1 MISHRFLFL
10 LLLLLPIHNSVAQEE
25 TFEPLFENIDITKG
39 LPHNTVQKI
48 FQDSEGYM
56 WFATKDGLCRY
67 DGYNFIV
74 YCESLVK
81 ESISN
86 SKVRCI
92 AEDAHKNIWVG
103 TDNGLNCI
111 NLLSQHIL
119 SFFPNELSPLKSNKI
134 NELYFDPSTHLLWIA
149 TDKGITWYDTDS
161 RKFITPENHRAFNE
175 ETNTVGKYGDKE
187 IYIGTHNGLYI
198 YDIHTKNVRRI
209 QLEHGG
215 GNINVLS
222 VWQDTAGDTWIGN
235 NLALLAKVPKGES
248 VISLLPF
255 GQVRMND
262 DQNICCI
269 IEQKEILWL
278 ISKRRGIFFY
288 NKQTGKLLKTRNTY
302 SLNPLGTDVKERI
315 MLTSGYKD
323 NNGNI
328 WVGSYYMG
336 LFLHSRYMN
345 HFTHI
350 PIERTGK
357 ASTGIIGSMVPDG
370 QGIWLGSDDLGI
382 TYYNPVTRTQ
392 QYYELYNGETPLVE
406 CKPLLIH
413 KGALWVGTESHGI
426 HLFDLKTKQL
436 IGHYTATSQTG
447 RIPGNRVNCALQ
459 DSNGYIWI
467 GFNGGPGGICRFNEQ
482 NESFTTFYPS
492 NSSHKVRDVYFI
504 YEASDNELW
513 IGTRNNGLFC
523 YNIAENVF
531 TPIPVMG
538 REDLS
543 VSYIYK
549 DKKDRIWIGTF
560 GQGLVCM
567 DSSGEVKQVF
577 NTNSDH
583 IGNNICGILEDNDGR
598 IWISSFYEIAYY
610 NEEDHTFIRY
620 DAYNG
625 FPLLHVKSMSC
636 FVSER
641 NLLYFGGSNGLV
653 EVVPKDVM
661 HVNKKAPKVVLT
673 DFLVHNQSIDTL
685 SRKNIRTHH
694 RVELK
699 YNQDNLTFAFAAL
712 SYIYPD
718 KNLYRYRL
726 QGIDK
731 EWNLAGTQRQV
742 TYSNLGAGEYQF
754 QVCACNSNGTWSEPS
769 NLLSVIIKP
778 APWRT
783 WWAYLAYT
791 IVILALLALFF
802 YYLRI
807 KMQLE
812 HDLEIKNI
820 EKKNLDKMHKFRLDL
835 FTNFSHEIRTPLTLI
850 SGSLT
855 DLLAS
860 NTPSQME
867 KGVLQGVQRNVM
879 KIMKLVNQL
888 MDFRKHD
895 EGRMELLASKQHLIP
910 FIKEVILAFS
920 ELSRIQNHPLK
931 IHLPETELIAWYN
944 PQLLEKVFYNVLM
957 NAFKYSNEESVI
969 SLNVD
974 VITLNKS
981 PYRERVDERVKE
993 AILISVFNEGDII
1006 PEDKLE
1012 EVFEPFYRLKNTKS
1026 QQGTGIGLSFNRMIM
1041 RLHHSDIWVE
1051 NIGDT
1056 GVVFKFLIPIGK
1068 DHLREDEL
1076 CDETEQEHRLILT
1089 PSVAPKTE
1097 PAMERPKVEK
1107 ELRTLLVVEDNNEIR
1122 QYLKSKLATI
1132 YNVFDCDNGHE
1143 ALEIIHRREIDL
1155 VISDVMI
1162 PVMDGIE
1169 LCKAIKSNIEINHI
1183 PVILLT
1189 AHVSD
1194 THVKDGLS
1202 SGANDYVFK
1211 PFNFDLLLA
1220 RIQNLLDNNERLRQ
1234 SFQKR
1239 ISPKDMNVEVTD
1251 YDEQFLQKCYDF
1263 LRKNLTNSELTIEDF
1278 GKELGVSR
1286 VHLYRKIKYLT
1297 NLSPSRFILNVRLK
1311 VAADLLRQ
1319 EGVSVS
1325 DVCYQVGFNNLS
1337 YFTRTF
1343 KESYGVSPSDYQH
1356 K

>member
-161 RKFITPENHRAFNE
+161 RKFIAPENHRAFNE

-235 NLALLAKVPKGES
+235 NLALLAKVPKGGS

-288 NKQTGKLLKTRNTY
+288 NKQTGQLLKTRNTY

-413 KGALWVGTESHGI
+413 KGTLWVGTESHGI

-543 VSYIYK
+543 VS
-549 DKKDRIWIGTF
+549 
-560 GQGLVCM
+560 M

-1155 VISDVMI
+1155 VISDVMM

>member
-161 RKFITPENHRAFNE
+161 RKFIAPENHRAFNE

-198 YDIHTKNVRRI
+198 YDIHTQNVRRI

-235 NLALLAKVPKGES
+235 NLALLAKVPKGGS

-288 NKQTGKLLKTRNTY
+288 NKQTGQLLKTRNTY

-413 KGALWVGTESHGI
+413 KGTLWVGTESHGI

-620 DAYNG
+620 DA
-625 FPLLHVKSMSC
+625 SC

-1051 NIGDT
+1051 NIDDT

-1155 VISDVMI
+1155 VISDVMM

>member
-198 YDIHTKNVRRI
+198 YDIHTQNVRRI

-235 NLALLAKVPKGES
+235 NLALLAKVPKGGS

-255 GQVRMND
+255 
-262 DQNICCI
+262 
-269 IEQKEILWL
+269 EQKEILWL

-288 NKQTGKLLKTRNTY
+288 NKQTGQLLKTRNTY

-336 LFLHSRYMN
+336 LFLHSHYMN

-1155 VISDVMI
+1155 VISDVMM

>member
-1 MISHRFLFL
+1 M
-10 LLLLLPIHNSVAQEE
+10 
-25 TFEPLFENIDITKG
+25 
-39 LPHNTVQKI
+39 
-48 FQDSEGYM
+48 
-56 WFATKDGLCRY
+56 
-67 DGYNFIV
+67 
-74 YCESLVK
+74 
-81 ESISN
+81 
-86 SKVRCI
+86 
-92 AEDAHKNIWVG
+92 
-103 TDNGLNCI
+103 
-111 NLLSQHIL
+111 
-119 SFFPNELSPLKSNKI
+119 
-134 NELYFDPSTHLLWIA
+134 
-149 TDKGITWYDTDS
+149 
-161 RKFITPENHRAFNE
+161 
-175 ETNTVGKYGDKE
+175 
-187 IYIGTHNGLYI
+187 
-198 YDIHTKNVRRI
+198 
-209 QLEHGG
+209 
-215 GNINVLS
+215 
-222 VWQDTAGDTWIGN
+222 
-235 NLALLAKVPKGES
+235 
-248 VISLLPF
+248 
-255 GQVRMND
+255 
-262 DQNICCI
+262 
-269 IEQKEILWL
+269 
-278 ISKRRGIFFY
+278 
-288 NKQTGKLLKTRNTY
+288 
-302 SLNPLGTDVKERI
+302 
-315 MLTSGYKD
+315 
-323 NNGNI
+323 
-328 WVGSYYMG
+328 
-336 LFLHSRYMN
+336 
-345 HFTHI
+345 
-350 PIERTGK
+350 
-357 ASTGIIGSMVPDG
+357 
-370 QGIWLGSDDLGI
+370 
-382 TYYNPVTRTQ
+382 
-392 QYYELYNGETPLVE
+392 
-406 CKPLLIH
+406 
-413 KGALWVGTESHGI
+413 
-426 HLFDLKTKQL
+426 
-436 IGHYTATSQTG
+436 
-447 RIPGNRVNCALQ
+447 
-459 DSNGYIWI
+459 
-467 GFNGGPGGICRFNEQ
+467 
-482 NESFTTFYPS
+482 
-492 NSSHKVRDVYFI
+492 
-504 YEASDNELW
+504 
-513 IGTRNNGLFC
+513 
-523 YNIAENVF
+523 
-531 TPIPVMG
+531 
-538 REDLS
+538 
-543 VSYIYK
+543 
-549 DKKDRIWIGTF
+549 
-560 GQGLVCM
+560 
-567 DSSGEVKQVF
+567 
-577 NTNSDH
+577 
-583 IGNNICGILEDNDGR
+583 
-598 IWISSFYEIAYY
+598 
-610 NEEDHTFIRY
+610 
-620 DAYNG
+620 
-625 FPLLHVKSMSC
+625 
-636 FVSER
+636 
-641 NLLYFGGSNGLV
+641 
-653 EVVPKDVM
+653 
-661 HVNKKAPKVVLT
+661 
-673 DFLVHNQSIDTL
+673 
-685 SRKNIRTHH
+685 
-694 RVELK
+694 
-699 YNQDNLTFAFAAL
+699 
-712 SYIYPD
+712 
-718 KNLYRYRL
+718 
-726 QGIDK
+726 
-731 EWNLAGTQRQV
+731 
-742 TYSNLGAGEYQF
+742 
-754 QVCACNSNGTWSEPS
+754 
-769 NLLSVIIKP
+769 
-778 APWRT
+778 
-783 WWAYLAYT
+783 
-791 IVILALLALFF
+791 ALFF

-1155 VISDVMI
+1155 VISDVMM

>member
-1 MISHRFLFL
+1 M
-10 LLLLLPIHNSVAQEE
+10 
-25 TFEPLFENIDITKG
+25 
-39 LPHNTVQKI
+39 
-48 FQDSEGYM
+48 
-56 WFATKDGLCRY
+56 
-67 DGYNFIV
+67 
-74 YCESLVK
+74 
-81 ESISN
+81 
-86 SKVRCI
+86 
-92 AEDAHKNIWVG
+92 
-103 TDNGLNCI
+103 
-111 NLLSQHIL
+111 
-119 SFFPNELSPLKSNKI
+119 
-134 NELYFDPSTHLLWIA
+134 
-149 TDKGITWYDTDS
+149 
-161 RKFITPENHRAFNE
+161 
-175 ETNTVGKYGDKE
+175 
-187 IYIGTHNGLYI
+187 
-198 YDIHTKNVRRI
+198 
-209 QLEHGG
+209 
-215 GNINVLS
+215 
-222 VWQDTAGDTWIGN
+222 
-235 NLALLAKVPKGES
+235 
-248 VISLLPF
+248 
-255 GQVRMND
+255 
-262 DQNICCI
+262 
-269 IEQKEILWL
+269 
-278 ISKRRGIFFY
+278 
-288 NKQTGKLLKTRNTY
+288 
-302 SLNPLGTDVKERI
+302 
-315 MLTSGYKD
+315 
-323 NNGNI
+323 
-328 WVGSYYMG
+328 
-336 LFLHSRYMN
+336 
-345 HFTHI
+345 
-350 PIERTGK
+350 
-357 ASTGIIGSMVPDG
+357 
-370 QGIWLGSDDLGI
+370 
-382 TYYNPVTRTQ
+382 
-392 QYYELYNGETPLVE
+392 
-406 CKPLLIH
+406 
-413 KGALWVGTESHGI
+413 
-426 HLFDLKTKQL
+426 
-436 IGHYTATSQTG
+436 
-447 RIPGNRVNCALQ
+447 
-459 DSNGYIWI
+459 
-467 GFNGGPGGICRFNEQ
+467 
-482 NESFTTFYPS
+482 
-492 NSSHKVRDVYFI
+492 
-504 YEASDNELW
+504 
-513 IGTRNNGLFC
+513 
-523 YNIAENVF
+523 
-531 TPIPVMG
+531 
-538 REDLS
+538 
-543 VSYIYK
+543 
-549 DKKDRIWIGTF
+549 
-560 GQGLVCM
+560 
-567 DSSGEVKQVF
+567 
-577 NTNSDH
+577 
-583 IGNNICGILEDNDGR
+583 
-598 IWISSFYEIAYY
+598 
-610 NEEDHTFIRY
+610 
-620 DAYNG
+620 
-625 FPLLHVKSMSC
+625 
-636 FVSER
+636 
-641 NLLYFGGSNGLV
+641 
-653 EVVPKDVM
+653 
-661 HVNKKAPKVVLT
+661 
-673 DFLVHNQSIDTL
+673 
-685 SRKNIRTHH
+685 
-694 RVELK
+694 
-699 YNQDNLTFAFAAL
+699 
-712 SYIYPD
+712 
-718 KNLYRYRL
+718 
-726 QGIDK
+726 
-731 EWNLAGTQRQV
+731 

-974 VITLNKS
+974 MITLNKS

-1155 VISDVMI
+1155 VISDVMM

>member
-1 MISHRFLFL
+1 
-10 LLLLLPIHNSVAQEE
+10 
-25 TFEPLFENIDITKG
+25 
-39 LPHNTVQKI
+39 
-48 FQDSEGYM
+48 
-56 WFATKDGLCRY
+56 
-67 DGYNFIV
+67 
-74 YCESLVK
+74 
-81 ESISN
+81 
-86 SKVRCI
+86 
-92 AEDAHKNIWVG
+92 
-103 TDNGLNCI
+103 
-111 NLLSQHIL
+111 
-119 SFFPNELSPLKSNKI
+119 
-134 NELYFDPSTHLLWIA
+134 
-149 TDKGITWYDTDS
+149 
-161 RKFITPENHRAFNE
+161 
-175 ETNTVGKYGDKE
+175 
-187 IYIGTHNGLYI
+187 
-198 YDIHTKNVRRI
+198 
-209 QLEHGG
+209 
-215 GNINVLS
+215 
-222 VWQDTAGDTWIGN
+222 
-235 NLALLAKVPKGES
+235 
-248 VISLLPF
+248 
-255 GQVRMND
+255 
-262 DQNICCI
+262 
-269 IEQKEILWL
+269 
-278 ISKRRGIFFY
+278 
-288 NKQTGKLLKTRNTY
+288 
-302 SLNPLGTDVKERI
+302 
-315 MLTSGYKD
+315 
-323 NNGNI
+323 
-328 WVGSYYMG
+328 
-336 LFLHSRYMN
+336 
-345 HFTHI
+345 
-350 PIERTGK
+350 
-357 ASTGIIGSMVPDG
+357 
-370 QGIWLGSDDLGI
+370 
-382 TYYNPVTRTQ
+382 
-392 QYYELYNGETPLVE
+392 
-406 CKPLLIH
+406 
-413 KGALWVGTESHGI
+413 
-426 HLFDLKTKQL
+426 
-436 IGHYTATSQTG
+436 
-447 RIPGNRVNCALQ
+447 
-459 DSNGYIWI
+459 
-467 GFNGGPGGICRFNEQ
+467 
-482 NESFTTFYPS
+482 
-492 NSSHKVRDVYFI
+492 
-504 YEASDNELW
+504 
-513 IGTRNNGLFC
+513 
-523 YNIAENVF
+523 
-531 TPIPVMG
+531 
-538 REDLS
+538 
-543 VSYIYK
+543 
-549 DKKDRIWIGTF
+549 
-560 GQGLVCM
+560 
-567 DSSGEVKQVF
+567 
-577 NTNSDH
+577 
-583 IGNNICGILEDNDGR
+583 
-598 IWISSFYEIAYY
+598 
-610 NEEDHTFIRY
+610 
-620 DAYNG
+620 
-625 FPLLHVKSMSC
+625 
-636 FVSER
+636 
-641 NLLYFGGSNGLV
+641 
-653 EVVPKDVM
+653 
-661 HVNKKAPKVVLT
+661 
-673 DFLVHNQSIDTL
+673 
-685 SRKNIRTHH
+685 
-694 RVELK
+694 
-699 YNQDNLTFAFAAL
+699 
-712 SYIYPD
+712 
-718 KNLYRYRL
+718 
-726 QGIDK
+726 
-731 EWNLAGTQRQV
+731 
-742 TYSNLGAGEYQF
+742 
-754 QVCACNSNGTWSEPS
+754 
-769 NLLSVIIKP
+769 
-778 APWRT
+778 
-783 WWAYLAYT
+783 
-791 IVILALLALFF
+791 
-802 YYLRI
+802 
-807 KMQLE
+807 
-812 HDLEIKNI
+812 
-820 EKKNLDKMHKFRLDL
+820 
-835 FTNFSHEIRTPLTLI
+835 
-850 SGSLT
+850 
-855 DLLAS
+855 
-860 NTPSQME
+860 ME

-1041 RLHHSDIWVE
+1041 RLHHSD
-1051 NIGDT
+1051 T

-1155 VISDVMI
+1155 VISDVMM

>member
-1 MISHRFLFL
+1 MSR
-10 LLLLLPIHNSVAQEE
+10 
-25 TFEPLFENIDITKG
+25 G
-39 LPHNTVQKI
+39 L
-48 FQDSEGYM
+48 G
-56 WFATKDGLCRY
+56 
-67 DGYNFIV
+67 
-74 YCESLVK
+74 
-81 ESISN
+81 
-86 SKVRCI
+86 
-92 AEDAHKNIWVG
+92 
-103 TDNGLNCI
+103 
-111 NLLSQHIL
+111 
-119 SFFPNELSPLKSNKI
+119 
-134 NELYFDPSTHLLWIA
+134 
-149 TDKGITWYDTDS
+149 
-161 RKFITPENHRAFNE
+161 
-175 ETNTVGKYGDKE
+175 
-187 IYIGTHNGLYI
+187 
-198 YDIHTKNVRRI
+198 
-209 QLEHGG
+209 
-215 GNINVLS
+215 
-222 VWQDTAGDTWIGN
+222 
-235 NLALLAKVPKGES
+235 
-248 VISLLPF
+248 
-255 GQVRMND
+255 
-262 DQNICCI
+262 
-269 IEQKEILWL
+269 
-278 ISKRRGIFFY
+278 
-288 NKQTGKLLKTRNTY
+288 
-302 SLNPLGTDVKERI
+302 
-315 MLTSGYKD
+315 
-323 NNGNI
+323 
-328 WVGSYYMG
+328 
-336 LFLHSRYMN
+336 
-345 HFTHI
+345 
-350 PIERTGK
+350 
-357 ASTGIIGSMVPDG
+357 
-370 QGIWLGSDDLGI
+370 
-382 TYYNPVTRTQ
+382 
-392 QYYELYNGETPLVE
+392 
-406 CKPLLIH
+406 
-413 KGALWVGTESHGI
+413 
-426 HLFDLKTKQL
+426 
-436 IGHYTATSQTG
+436 
-447 RIPGNRVNCALQ
+447 
-459 DSNGYIWI
+459 
-467 GFNGGPGGICRFNEQ
+467 
-482 NESFTTFYPS
+482 
-492 NSSHKVRDVYFI
+492 DVYK
-504 YEASDNELW
+504 
-513 IGTRNNGLFC
+513 R
-523 YNIAENVF
+523 
-531 TPIPVMG
+531 
-538 REDLS
+538 
-543 VSYIYK
+543 
-549 DKKDRIWIGTF
+549 
-560 GQGLVCM
+560 Q
-567 DSSGEVKQVF
+567 
-577 NTNSDH
+577 
-583 IGNNICGILEDNDGR
+583 
-598 IWISSFYEIAYY
+598 
-610 NEEDHTFIRY
+610 
-620 DAYNG
+620 
-625 FPLLHVKSMSC
+625 
-636 FVSER
+636 
-641 NLLYFGGSNGLV
+641 
-653 EVVPKDVM
+653 
-661 HVNKKAPKVVLT
+661 
-673 DFLVHNQSIDTL
+673 
-685 SRKNIRTHH
+685 
-694 RVELK
+694 
-699 YNQDNLTFAFAAL
+699 
-712 SYIYPD
+712 D

-1051 NIGDT
+1051 NIDDT

-1155 VISDVMI
+1155 VISDVMM

>member
-1 MISHRFLFL
+1 M
-10 LLLLLPIHNSVAQEE
+10 A
-25 TFEPLFENIDITKG
+25 
-39 LPHNTVQKI
+39 
-48 FQDSEGYM
+48 YM
-56 WFATKDGLCRY
+56 
-67 DGYNFIV
+67 
-74 YCESLVK
+74 
-81 ESISN
+81 
-86 SKVRCI
+86 
-92 AEDAHKNIWVG
+92 VG
-103 TDNGLNCI
+103 
-111 NLLSQHIL
+111 
-119 SFFPNELSPLKSNKI
+119 
-134 NELYFDPSTHLLWIA
+134 
-149 TDKGITWYDTDS
+149 
-161 RKFITPENHRAFNE
+161 
-175 ETNTVGKYGDKE
+175 
-187 IYIGTHNGLYI
+187 
-198 YDIHTKNVRRI
+198 
-209 QLEHGG
+209 
-215 GNINVLS
+215 
-222 VWQDTAGDTWIGN
+222 
-235 NLALLAKVPKGES
+235 
-248 VISLLPF
+248 
-255 GQVRMND
+255 
-262 DQNICCI
+262 
-269 IEQKEILWL
+269 
-278 ISKRRGIFFY
+278 
-288 NKQTGKLLKTRNTY
+288 
-302 SLNPLGTDVKERI
+302 
-315 MLTSGYKD
+315 
-323 NNGNI
+323 
-328 WVGSYYMG
+328 
-336 LFLHSRYMN
+336 
-345 HFTHI
+345 
-350 PIERTGK
+350 
-357 ASTGIIGSMVPDG
+357 
-370 QGIWLGSDDLGI
+370 
-382 TYYNPVTRTQ
+382 
-392 QYYELYNGETPLVE
+392 
-406 CKPLLIH
+406 
-413 KGALWVGTESHGI
+413 
-426 HLFDLKTKQL
+426 
-436 IGHYTATSQTG
+436 
-447 RIPGNRVNCALQ
+447 
-459 DSNGYIWI
+459 
-467 GFNGGPGGICRFNEQ
+467 
-482 NESFTTFYPS
+482 
-492 NSSHKVRDVYFI
+492 
-504 YEASDNELW
+504 
-513 IGTRNNGLFC
+513 
-523 YNIAENVF
+523 
-531 TPIPVMG
+531 
-538 REDLS
+538 
-543 VSYIYK
+543 
-549 DKKDRIWIGTF
+549 
-560 GQGLVCM
+560 
-567 DSSGEVKQVF
+567 
-577 NTNSDH
+577 
-583 IGNNICGILEDNDGR
+583 
-598 IWISSFYEIAYY
+598 
-610 NEEDHTFIRY
+610 
-620 DAYNG
+620 
-625 FPLLHVKSMSC
+625 
-636 FVSER
+636 
-641 NLLYFGGSNGLV
+641 
-653 EVVPKDVM
+653 
-661 HVNKKAPKVVLT
+661 
-673 DFLVHNQSIDTL
+673 
-685 SRKNIRTHH
+685 
-694 RVELK
+694 
-699 YNQDNLTFAFAAL
+699 
-712 SYIYPD
+712 
-718 KNLYRYRL
+718 
-726 QGIDK
+726 
-731 EWNLAGTQRQV
+731 
-742 TYSNLGAGEYQF
+742 
-754 QVCACNSNGTWSEPS
+754 
-769 NLLSVIIKP
+769 
-778 APWRT
+778 
-783 WWAYLAYT
+783 YLAYT

-1155 VISDVMI
+1155 VISDVMM

>member
-1 MISHRFLFL
+1 M
-10 LLLLLPIHNSVAQEE
+10 
-25 TFEPLFENIDITKG
+25 
-39 LPHNTVQKI
+39 
-48 FQDSEGYM
+48 
-56 WFATKDGLCRY
+56 
-67 DGYNFIV
+67 
-74 YCESLVK
+74 
-81 ESISN
+81 
-86 SKVRCI
+86 
-92 AEDAHKNIWVG
+92 
-103 TDNGLNCI
+103 
-111 NLLSQHIL
+111 
-119 SFFPNELSPLKSNKI
+119 
-134 NELYFDPSTHLLWIA
+134 
-149 TDKGITWYDTDS
+149 
-161 RKFITPENHRAFNE
+161 
-175 ETNTVGKYGDKE
+175 
-187 IYIGTHNGLYI
+187 
-198 YDIHTKNVRRI
+198 
-209 QLEHGG
+209 
-215 GNINVLS
+215 
-222 VWQDTAGDTWIGN
+222 
-235 NLALLAKVPKGES
+235 
-248 VISLLPF
+248 
-255 GQVRMND
+255 
-262 DQNICCI
+262 
-269 IEQKEILWL
+269 
-278 ISKRRGIFFY
+278 
-288 NKQTGKLLKTRNTY
+288 
-302 SLNPLGTDVKERI
+302 
-315 MLTSGYKD
+315 
-323 NNGNI
+323 
-328 WVGSYYMG
+328 
-336 LFLHSRYMN
+336 
-345 HFTHI
+345 
-350 PIERTGK
+350 
-357 ASTGIIGSMVPDG
+357 
-370 QGIWLGSDDLGI
+370 
-382 TYYNPVTRTQ
+382 
-392 QYYELYNGETPLVE
+392 
-406 CKPLLIH
+406 
-413 KGALWVGTESHGI
+413 
-426 HLFDLKTKQL
+426 
-436 IGHYTATSQTG
+436 
-447 RIPGNRVNCALQ
+447 
-459 DSNGYIWI
+459 
-467 GFNGGPGGICRFNEQ
+467 
-482 NESFTTFYPS
+482 
-492 NSSHKVRDVYFI
+492 
-504 YEASDNELW
+504 
-513 IGTRNNGLFC
+513 
-523 YNIAENVF
+523 
-531 TPIPVMG
+531 
-538 REDLS
+538 
-543 VSYIYK
+543 
-549 DKKDRIWIGTF
+549 
-560 GQGLVCM
+560 
-567 DSSGEVKQVF
+567 
-577 NTNSDH
+577 
-583 IGNNICGILEDNDGR
+583 
-598 IWISSFYEIAYY
+598 
-610 NEEDHTFIRY
+610 
-620 DAYNG
+620 
-625 FPLLHVKSMSC
+625 
-636 FVSER
+636 
-641 NLLYFGGSNGLV
+641 
-653 EVVPKDVM
+653 
-661 HVNKKAPKVVLT
+661 
-673 DFLVHNQSIDTL
+673 
-685 SRKNIRTHH
+685 
-694 RVELK
+694 
-699 YNQDNLTFAFAAL
+699 
-712 SYIYPD
+712 
-718 KNLYRYRL
+718 
-726 QGIDK
+726 
-731 EWNLAGTQRQV
+731 

-855 DLLAS
+855 DLLAF

-1155 VISDVMI
+1155 VISDVMM

>member
-1 MISHRFLFL
+1 M
-10 LLLLLPIHNSVAQEE
+10 
-25 TFEPLFENIDITKG
+25 
-39 LPHNTVQKI
+39 
-48 FQDSEGYM
+48 
-56 WFATKDGLCRY
+56 
-67 DGYNFIV
+67 
-74 YCESLVK
+74 
-81 ESISN
+81 
-86 SKVRCI
+86 
-92 AEDAHKNIWVG
+92 
-103 TDNGLNCI
+103 
-111 NLLSQHIL
+111 
-119 SFFPNELSPLKSNKI
+119 
-134 NELYFDPSTHLLWIA
+134 
-149 TDKGITWYDTDS
+149 
-161 RKFITPENHRAFNE
+161 
-175 ETNTVGKYGDKE
+175 
-187 IYIGTHNGLYI
+187 
-198 YDIHTKNVRRI
+198 
-209 QLEHGG
+209 
-215 GNINVLS
+215 
-222 VWQDTAGDTWIGN
+222 
-235 NLALLAKVPKGES
+235 
-248 VISLLPF
+248 
-255 GQVRMND
+255 
-262 DQNICCI
+262 
-269 IEQKEILWL
+269 
-278 ISKRRGIFFY
+278 
-288 NKQTGKLLKTRNTY
+288 
-302 SLNPLGTDVKERI
+302 
-315 MLTSGYKD
+315 
-323 NNGNI
+323 
-328 WVGSYYMG
+328 
-336 LFLHSRYMN
+336 
-345 HFTHI
+345 
-350 PIERTGK
+350 
-357 ASTGIIGSMVPDG
+357 
-370 QGIWLGSDDLGI
+370 
-382 TYYNPVTRTQ
+382 
-392 QYYELYNGETPLVE
+392 
-406 CKPLLIH
+406 
-413 KGALWVGTESHGI
+413 
-426 HLFDLKTKQL
+426 
-436 IGHYTATSQTG
+436 
-447 RIPGNRVNCALQ
+447 
-459 DSNGYIWI
+459 
-467 GFNGGPGGICRFNEQ
+467 
-482 NESFTTFYPS
+482 
-492 NSSHKVRDVYFI
+492 
-504 YEASDNELW
+504 
-513 IGTRNNGLFC
+513 
-523 YNIAENVF
+523 
-531 TPIPVMG
+531 
-538 REDLS
+538 
-543 VSYIYK
+543 
-549 DKKDRIWIGTF
+549 
-560 GQGLVCM
+560 
-567 DSSGEVKQVF
+567 
-577 NTNSDH
+577 
-583 IGNNICGILEDNDGR
+583 
-598 IWISSFYEIAYY
+598 
-610 NEEDHTFIRY
+610 
-620 DAYNG
+620 
-625 FPLLHVKSMSC
+625 
-636 FVSER
+636 
-641 NLLYFGGSNGLV
+641 
-653 EVVPKDVM
+653 
-661 HVNKKAPKVVLT
+661 
-673 DFLVHNQSIDTL
+673 
-685 SRKNIRTHH
+685 
-694 RVELK
+694 
-699 YNQDNLTFAFAAL
+699 
-712 SYIYPD
+712 
-718 KNLYRYRL
+718 
-726 QGIDK
+726 
-731 EWNLAGTQRQV
+731 

-1155 VISDVMI
+1155 VISDVMM

>member
-1 MISHRFLFL
+1 M
-10 LLLLLPIHNSVAQEE
+10 
-25 TFEPLFENIDITKG
+25 
-39 LPHNTVQKI
+39 
-48 FQDSEGYM
+48 
-56 WFATKDGLCRY
+56 
-67 DGYNFIV
+67 
-74 YCESLVK
+74 
-81 ESISN
+81 
-86 SKVRCI
+86 
-92 AEDAHKNIWVG
+92 
-103 TDNGLNCI
+103 
-111 NLLSQHIL
+111 
-119 SFFPNELSPLKSNKI
+119 
-134 NELYFDPSTHLLWIA
+134 
-149 TDKGITWYDTDS
+149 
-161 RKFITPENHRAFNE
+161 
-175 ETNTVGKYGDKE
+175 
-187 IYIGTHNGLYI
+187 
-198 YDIHTKNVRRI
+198 
-209 QLEHGG
+209 
-215 GNINVLS
+215 
-222 VWQDTAGDTWIGN
+222 
-235 NLALLAKVPKGES
+235 
-248 VISLLPF
+248 
-255 GQVRMND
+255 
-262 DQNICCI
+262 
-269 IEQKEILWL
+269 
-278 ISKRRGIFFY
+278 
-288 NKQTGKLLKTRNTY
+288 
-302 SLNPLGTDVKERI
+302 
-315 MLTSGYKD
+315 
-323 NNGNI
+323 
-328 WVGSYYMG
+328 
-336 LFLHSRYMN
+336 
-345 HFTHI
+345 
-350 PIERTGK
+350 
-357 ASTGIIGSMVPDG
+357 
-370 QGIWLGSDDLGI
+370 
-382 TYYNPVTRTQ
+382 
-392 QYYELYNGETPLVE
+392 
-406 CKPLLIH
+406 
-413 KGALWVGTESHGI
+413 
-426 HLFDLKTKQL
+426 
-436 IGHYTATSQTG
+436 
-447 RIPGNRVNCALQ
+447 
-459 DSNGYIWI
+459 
-467 GFNGGPGGICRFNEQ
+467 
-482 NESFTTFYPS
+482 
-492 NSSHKVRDVYFI
+492 
-504 YEASDNELW
+504 
-513 IGTRNNGLFC
+513 
-523 YNIAENVF
+523 
-531 TPIPVMG
+531 
-538 REDLS
+538 
-543 VSYIYK
+543 
-549 DKKDRIWIGTF
+549 
-560 GQGLVCM
+560 
-567 DSSGEVKQVF
+567 
-577 NTNSDH
+577 
-583 IGNNICGILEDNDGR
+583 
-598 IWISSFYEIAYY
+598 
-610 NEEDHTFIRY
+610 
-620 DAYNG
+620 
-625 FPLLHVKSMSC
+625 
-636 FVSER
+636 
-641 NLLYFGGSNGLV
+641 
-653 EVVPKDVM
+653 
-661 HVNKKAPKVVLT
+661 
-673 DFLVHNQSIDTL
+673 
-685 SRKNIRTHH
+685 
-694 RVELK
+694 
-699 YNQDNLTFAFAAL
+699 
-712 SYIYPD
+712 
-718 KNLYRYRL
+718 
-726 QGIDK
+726 
-731 EWNLAGTQRQV
+731 

-1155 VISDVMI
+1155 VISDVMM

-1194 THVKDGLS
+1194 THVKTDCLRVPMIMYS
-1202 SGANDYVFK
+1202 NRLILIYYWRVFK
-1211 PFNFDLLLA
+1211 
-1220 RIQNLLDNNERLRQ
+1220 
-1234 SFQKR
+1234 
-1239 ISPKDMNVEVTD
+1239 T
-1251 YDEQFLQKCYDF
+1251 Y
-1263 LRKNLTNSELTIEDF
+1263 
-1278 GKELGVSR
+1278 
-1286 VHLYRKIKYLT
+1286 
-1297 NLSPSRFILNVRLK
+1297 
-1311 VAADLLRQ
+1311 
-1319 EGVSVS
+1319 
-1325 DVCYQVGFNNLS
+1325 
-1337 YFTRTF
+1337 
-1343 KESYGVSPSDYQH
+1343 
-1356 K
+1356 

>member
-161 RKFITPENHRAFNE
+161 RKFIAPENHRAFNE

-198 YDIHTKNVRRI
+198 YDIHTQNVRRI

-235 NLALLAKVPKGES
+235 NLALLAKVPKGGS

-288 NKQTGKLLKTRNTY
+288 NKQTGQLLKTRNTY

-835 FTNFSHEIRTPLTLI
+835 
-850 SGSLT
+850 
-855 DLLAS
+855 
-860 NTPSQME
+860 NTPSQIE

-1155 VISDVMI
+1155 VISDVMM

>member
-1 MISHRFLFL
+1 M
-10 LLLLLPIHNSVAQEE
+10 
-25 TFEPLFENIDITKG
+25 
-39 LPHNTVQKI
+39 
-48 FQDSEGYM
+48 
-56 WFATKDGLCRY
+56 
-67 DGYNFIV
+67 
-74 YCESLVK
+74 
-81 ESISN
+81 
-86 SKVRCI
+86 
-92 AEDAHKNIWVG
+92 
-103 TDNGLNCI
+103 
-111 NLLSQHIL
+111 
-119 SFFPNELSPLKSNKI
+119 
-134 NELYFDPSTHLLWIA
+134 
-149 TDKGITWYDTDS
+149 
-161 RKFITPENHRAFNE
+161 
-175 ETNTVGKYGDKE
+175 
-187 IYIGTHNGLYI
+187 
-198 YDIHTKNVRRI
+198 
-209 QLEHGG
+209 
-215 GNINVLS
+215 
-222 VWQDTAGDTWIGN
+222 
-235 NLALLAKVPKGES
+235 
-248 VISLLPF
+248 
-255 GQVRMND
+255 
-262 DQNICCI
+262 
-269 IEQKEILWL
+269 
-278 ISKRRGIFFY
+278 
-288 NKQTGKLLKTRNTY
+288 
-302 SLNPLGTDVKERI
+302 
-315 MLTSGYKD
+315 
-323 NNGNI
+323 
-328 WVGSYYMG
+328 
-336 LFLHSRYMN
+336 
-345 HFTHI
+345 
-350 PIERTGK
+350 
-357 ASTGIIGSMVPDG
+357 
-370 QGIWLGSDDLGI
+370 
-382 TYYNPVTRTQ
+382 
-392 QYYELYNGETPLVE
+392 
-406 CKPLLIH
+406 
-413 KGALWVGTESHGI
+413 
-426 HLFDLKTKQL
+426 
-436 IGHYTATSQTG
+436 
-447 RIPGNRVNCALQ
+447 
-459 DSNGYIWI
+459 
-467 GFNGGPGGICRFNEQ
+467 
-482 NESFTTFYPS
+482 
-492 NSSHKVRDVYFI
+492 
-504 YEASDNELW
+504 
-513 IGTRNNGLFC
+513 
-523 YNIAENVF
+523 
-531 TPIPVMG
+531 
-538 REDLS
+538 
-543 VSYIYK
+543 
-549 DKKDRIWIGTF
+549 
-560 GQGLVCM
+560 
-567 DSSGEVKQVF
+567 
-577 NTNSDH
+577 
-583 IGNNICGILEDNDGR
+583 
-598 IWISSFYEIAYY
+598 AY
-610 NEEDHTFIRY
+610 R
-620 DAYNG
+620 
-625 FPLLHVKSMSC
+625 
-636 FVSER
+636 
-641 NLLYFGGSNGLV
+641 
-653 EVVPKDVM
+653 
-661 HVNKKAPKVVLT
+661 
-673 DFLVHNQSIDTL
+673 
-685 SRKNIRTHH
+685 
-694 RVELK
+694 
-699 YNQDNLTFAFAAL
+699 
-712 SYIYPD
+712 
-718 KNLYRYRL
+718 
-726 QGIDK
+726 
-731 EWNLAGTQRQV
+731 
-742 TYSNLGAGEYQF
+742 
-754 QVCACNSNGTWSEPS
+754 
-769 NLLSVIIKP
+769 
-778 APWRT
+778 
-783 WWAYLAYT
+783 WAYLAYT

-1155 VISDVMI
+1155 VISDVMM